1 MLWTEDPYLLMN
13 RDYIFELWPTES
25 MDHAQKI
32 NAMTRFIILLS
43 LLGFMITKTYKFIA
57 VGILAIFGV
66 LYFQK
71 EGFTVRDFTGKVAT
85 VDKGPFTQPTIRNP
99 LMNVLLPEINGNPN
113 RPQAQ
118 PYSAPVEKNITDK
131 VKEGILKK
139 DIDPRIFRGVAN
151 EMDLDFSMRQFY
163 TNPSTTV
170 PNKQGEFAEFC
181 YGDMVSAKEGNE
193 LALARNLPRI
203 GSIPG

>member
-1 MLWTEDPYLLMN
+1 MLWTEDPYILMN

-25 MDHAQKI
+25 MDHVQKI
-32 NAMTRFIILLS
+32 NAMTRFIVLLS
-43 LLGFMITKTYKFIA
+43 LLGFMVTKTYKFIA
-57 VGILAIFGV
+57 VGILAILGV

-71 EGFTVRDFTGKVAT
+71 EGFTVRNVTDKEVT
-85 VDKGPFTQPTIRNP
+85 VKGPFTQPTIRNP

-113 RPQAQ
+113 RPQAE

-131 VKEGILKK
+131 VKEGIIKK

-181 YGDMVSAKEGNE
+181 YGNMLSAKDGNA
-193 LALARNLPRI
+193 LALDRNVSRI
-203 GSIPG
+203 GSVLG